1 MQAERSSLYESRPH
15 LYPGVFHLQYRPITD
30 PTWRIRHIGAVHL
43 RNGDRCAFR
52 LARQGDN
59 AFDSFRLPD
68 HFKQFDVTQNTIIV
82 SVSGVP
88 KTVTRPVID
97 RRGSINHEDAAF
109 D

>member
-1 MQAERSSLYESRPH
+1 
-15 LYPGVFHLQYRPITD
+15 
-30 PTWRIRHIGAVHL
+30 
-43 RNGDRCAFR
+43 
-52 LARQGDN
+52 
-59 AFDSFRLPD
+59 
-68 HFKQFDVTQNTIIV
+68 VTQNTIIV